1 MVWVAKKAATKATVE
16 TLQEWQNTLS
26 EDLSGKVGQGKIFKK
41 LDKLCKK
48 NLTTRA
54 KDRILPRVGGQL
66 LLRCPATENFPEW
79 AIMQ

>member
-1 MVWVAKKAATKATVE
+1 MSREESCYEGNSRNSSRVTKYSVRRLEWESRTRKKFLKNLTSYA
-16 TLQEWQNTLS
+16 
-26 EDLSGKVGQGKIFKK
+26 
-41 LDKLCKK
+41 KK

-66 LLRCPATENFPEW
+66 LLKCPATENFPEW